1 MFEFIKKIF
10 GFSPR
15 QLSVAHID
23 CIRFEV
29 ENVLKELPP
38 IYMSATLLIKIPHE
52 ISEDLANEFLEQL
65 AKEYGQK
72 LNKKIFFT
80 AYK

>member
-15 QLSVAHID
+15 RLDIEHINY
-23 CIRFEV
+23 IISEV
-29 ENVLKELPP
+29 EKELKELP
-38 IYMSATLLIKIPHE
+38 IISMSVTLLIKIPHNV
-52 ISEDLANEFLEQL
+52 SEDLANVFLDRL

-72 LNKKIFFT
+72 LNKKLFFT